1 MVVADIMLEAVEIL
15 SALVVVGVIVVAAA
29 VVAVSND
36 VCTFF

>member
-15 SALVVVGVIVVAAA
+15 AALVVVVVVVVAAA